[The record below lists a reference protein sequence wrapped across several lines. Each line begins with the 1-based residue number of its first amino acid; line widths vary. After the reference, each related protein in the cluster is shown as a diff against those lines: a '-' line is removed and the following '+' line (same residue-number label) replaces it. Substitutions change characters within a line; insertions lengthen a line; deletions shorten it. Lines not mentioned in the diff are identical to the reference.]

1 MTTDNP
7 ACARTRPRT
16 RPRVL
21 LAKLRPPAR
30 GRRPPSAIRTAINRQ
45 ALALAF
51 GKQERDR
58 LTAHYW
64 HGGKLAD
71 DLGQR

>member
-7 ACARTRPRT
+7 ERAH
-16 RPRVL
+16 
-21 LAKLRPPAR
+21 PPAR
-30 GRRPPSAIRTAINRQ
+30 TAPEIAPAREGRRPPSPIRTAINRQ
-45 ALALAF
+45 AHALALEF
-51 GKQERDR
+51 EKQERDR

-64 HGGKLAD
+64 QGCKLAD